1 MKKEKYYVRSFTSDE
16 FDVEFNVYDVC
27 MRRRFWFDK
36 TIKSFNGNNRLDKA
50 NAIKLCNKLN
60 KECNNG

>member
-1 MKKEKYYVRSFTSDE
+1 MKNEKYYVRSFTCDA
-16 FDVEFNVYDVC
+16 FDGKFNVYDVC

-60 KECNNG
+60 KEYNNG

>member
-1 MKKEKYYVRSFTSDE
+1 MKKEKYYVRSFTSDV
-16 FDVEFNVYDVC
+16 FDVKFDVYDVC

-36 TIKSFNGNNRLDKA
+36 TIKSFNGNSKLDKA

-60 KECNNG
+60 KEYNNG